1 MKYFQSG
8 YLLKKKLLNS
18 LTIISSVDS
27 VEKTEFSQEDKFLS
41 YFYQLFVECSIECL
55 RLRDVSA
62 LQMDIKWLKIVWL
75 GGVFKNNKIV

>member
-8 YLLKKKLLNS
+8 YLRKKTFLLF
-18 LTIISSVDS
+18 LTIVSSVDS
-27 VEKTEFSQEDKFLS
+27 VEKIEFSLEDKFLS

-75 GGVFKNNKIV
+75 GGVFKNNKIM